1 MKVLLLFVFP
11 NQFLIVH
18 CDACQGLGEGEN
30 VGSSVFFV
38 PIVV

>member
-1 MKVLLLFVFP
+1 MKVLLLFVFSILL
-11 NQFLIVH
+11 LIVH
-18 CDACQGLGEGEN
+18 CDACQGLVEGEN